1 MTFETIEYREY
12 SGYVEIT
19 LNRPNSLNAFTPDM
33 HEELREAMT
42 SIEQNPEIRAVLFT
56 GAGRGFCTGEDLGTY
71 SNISSVPELGETVDK
86 NYNALIR
93 RIRELP
99 IPVIMAING
108 VAAGAGANLAFSGDL
123 LLAAKSAKFI
133 QAFCKIGLIPDSGGT
148 YFLPRLIGEAK
159 AKAVAITGESID
171 AETAERWGL
180 IWKVVE
186 DENLLAEARKHA
198 EHLATQPTKALGAV
212 KQMLQGSLNN
222 RLDTQLFLSVTS
234 KTNLGI
240 LKIFLRAC
248 RHFLKSG
255 LRYSRDVDEK
265 LCGLTS
271 TCGCN
276 GKVDVRSGLYRKAHG
291 HGYQSDAP
299 RRLRPFF
306 ACAELDD

>member
-93 RIRELP
+93 RIRVP

-159 AKAVAITGESID
+159 AKALAITGESID
-171 AETAERWGL
+171 TETAERWGL

-186 DENLLAEARKHA
+186 DENLLAEARKHT

-212 KQMLQGSLNN
+212 KQMLQVSMNN
-222 RLDTQLFLSVTS
+222 SLDTQLDLERDMQNELGHSEDFLEGVSA
-234 KTNLGI
+234 
-240 LKIFLRAC
+240 F
-248 RHFLKSG
+248 F
-255 LRYSRDVDEK
+255 EK
-265 LCGLTS
+265 RTPVFKG
-271 TCGCN
+271 
-276 GKVDVRSGLYRKAHG
+276 R
-291 HGYQSDAP
+291 
-299 RRLRPFF
+299 
-306 ACAELDD
+306 